1 MPNSLWRAL
10 VITHRY
16 LGIAVGL
23 LMLMWFASGIV
34 MMYVGFPQGI
44 GKERLRALAPIAWQR
59 CCRVEVP
66 LDDDDAFERAEVE
79 TLLGKPVLRLRR
91 PPLPERMI
99 DLDAGAAKEIDF
111 DLAQSI
117 ARDAASRFIATD
129 APIAAAEEIE
139 EDDQWT
145 VGRYRADRPLFRFAF
160 ADPGATTLYVS
171 GTSGRIVLRTTAS
184 QRFWNWLGAIPHWIY
199 PTALR
204 SNGLLW
210 SQIVIWASIIGTFLT
225 ALGLYLGIAQIKRGK
240 RVSPYRGL
248 FFWHHMTGLA
258 FGIITLT
265 FVASGLVSMN
275 PWGFLDSRGGGER
288 ARIEGAAMRWGAIKA
303 SLEAV
308 KAQAP
313 HALSLASA
321 PLAGRLYWLA
331 TDGAG
336 QVTRL
341 DAAGHPAPLSAA
353 DLAALATRIG
363 GANAIASQD
372 MLTREDTYYF
382 AHHDDVVLPVY
393 RIILDN
399 ADATRFYLD
408 PATGALLKR
417 ADANARWQRWLFS
430 GLHRLDFTAGMRAR
444 PLWDI
449 VMIVLLLGGIGLSA
463 TGVYLAIRRIR
474 LDIAAVARLGGPA
487 RTRFAAPEAATSP
500 PES

>member
-1 MPNSLWRAL
+1 MASGWWRAL
-10 VITHRY
+10 VIAHRY
-16 LGIAVGL
+16 LGIAVGV

-34 MMYVGFPQGI
+34 MMYVAFPQGV
-44 GKERLRALAPIAWQR
+44 GKERLGALPPIAWR
-59 CCRVEVP
+59 GCCRIEVP
-66 LDDDDAFERAEVE
+66 PNDNDVFERAEVE
-79 TLLGKPVLRLRR
+79 TLLGRPVLRLRR
-91 PPLPERMI
+91 QLLPQQVI
-99 DLDAGAAKEIDF
+99 DLDSGAAQEIDF

-117 ARDAASRFIATD
+117 ARDAAPRLVGAD
-129 APIAAAEEIE
+129 APIAAAEEI

-145 VGRYRADRPLFRFAF
+145 VGRYRAERPLFRFGF
-160 ADPGATTLYVS
+160 ADRAATTLFIS
-171 GTSGRIVLRTTAS
+171 GTGGRVVLRTTAS
-184 QRFWNWLGAIPHWIY
+184 QRFWNWLGAVPHWIY

-210 SQIVIWASIIGTFLT
+210 SRIVIWASILGIFLT
-225 ALGLYLGIAQIKRGK
+225 VLGLYLGIAQFKRGK
-240 RVSPYRGL
+240 RLSPYRGL

-288 ARIEGAAMRWGAIKA
+288 ARIEGAPLRWGAIKA

-308 KAQAP
+308 QAQAP
-313 HALSLASA
+313 QAVSLAGA
-321 PLAGRLYWLA
+321 PFGGRLYWLA

-336 QVTRL
+336 QVTRI
-341 DAAGHPAPLSAA
+341 DAAGHAAPLTAA
-353 DLAALATRIG
+353 DLAAAATRIG
-363 GANAIASQD
+363 GANAIASQE
-372 MLTREDTYYF
+372 MMTREDAYYF
-382 AHHDDVVLPVY
+382 GHRDDVVLPVY
-393 RIILDN
+393 RIILDD

-417 ADANARWQRWLFS
+417 ADANARWQRWLFA
-430 GLHRLDFTAGMRAR
+430 GLHRLDFTAALRAR

-449 VMIVLLLGGIGLSA
+449 VMIVLLLGGMGISA

-474 LDIAAVARLGGPA
+474 VDLAAFGRLGGTA
-487 RTRFAAPEAATSP
+487 RTRFPAPEAVSTP